1 MEQNV
6 QSWSKTT
13 KSIFTAILLLYVGT
27 IVSGMLTGMNWI
39 WSTKHLMTEGSV
51 GTNLFT
57 IITWLF
63 ELAVIVGYFLYMV
76 GLGNLISLVGKRESS
91 AIRQIRIA
99 VILALV
105 ATVLQFFHVSI
116 YITCI
121 LNLIAQIVMLV
132 GFNTLKK
139 SETLSLKATKGFS
152 RLFTAMLITIIGSG
166 ILLFF
171 FWVPIVPA
179 ALSGIITIVGYAL
192 IISGWNIV
200 KNSTAP
206 IA

>member
-13 KSIFTAILLLYVGT
+13 KSIFAAILLLYVGT
-27 IVSGMLTGMNWI
+27 IVSGMLTGINSV
-39 WSTKHLMTEGSV
+39 WSTKHLMAEGSV

-63 ELAVIVGYFLYMV
+63 ELAVIIGYFLYML
-76 GLGNLISLVGKRESS
+76 GLGNLLPLVGKRERS

-105 ATVLQFFHVSI
+105 ATVLHFFHVSI

-121 LNLIAQIVMLV
+121 LNLVAQIVMLV
-132 GFNTLKK
+132 GFNTLKN
-139 SETLSLKATKGFS
+139 SETISLKAVKGFS
-152 RLFTAMLITIIGSG
+152 RLFTATLLTIIGTS

-171 FWVPIVPA
+171 FWIQIVSA